1 MVNEEAELS
10 FGCTCSLDLH
20 HVFYQA
26 KMDMK
31 FNKMM
36 CLTILKYTENLF
48 YHKIISSQNKI
59 SGRQNVFATLSQA
72 IYQKNDVLEIS
83 Q

>member
-36 CLTILKYTENLF
+36 CLTILKYSDNLF

-59 SGRQNVFATLSQA
+59 WGGDIMFFATFPQA
-72 IYQKNDVLEIS
+72 IYQKKMS
-83 Q
+83 